1 VEVEAAGGAGI
12 TEVAV
17 VSFHLLLS
25 WDGEEVTVEAVDL
38 AVVAEAIS
46 ADLVE
51 AILVVVVQEE
61 SGKSSIGLF

>member
-1 VEVEAAGGAGI
+1 M
-12 TEVAV
+12 EVAA

-25 WDGEEVTVEAVDL
+25 WDEEEVTAEAVDL